1 MQYVILAH
9 DRRDQRMR
17 GALVVNL
24 EEVWQAL
31 TEVLDPELG
40 LNVVELGLVYEIT
53 EPGEGD
59 VAVRMTMTT
68 PGCPMHDSISGSVEW
83 AVMHVNNVASAKVDV
98 VFDPPWTPDMM
109 TLEAKNKLGWGN

>member
-1 MQYVILAH
+1 M
-9 DRRDQRMR
+9 
-17 GALVVNL
+17 VNL
-24 EEVWQAL
+24 EEVRQAL

-40 LNVVELGLVYEIT
+40 LNVVELGLVYEIA

-83 AVMHVNNVASAKVDV
+83 AVMHVNNVASVNVDV

-109 TLEAKNKLGWGN
+109 TLEAKSKLGWGN